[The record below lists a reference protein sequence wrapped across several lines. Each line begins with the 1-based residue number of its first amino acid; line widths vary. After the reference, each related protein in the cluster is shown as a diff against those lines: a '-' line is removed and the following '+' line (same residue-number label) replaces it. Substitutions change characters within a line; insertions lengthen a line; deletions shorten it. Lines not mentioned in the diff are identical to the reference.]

1 MYYTKKLKYETVNFK
16 NNKLWLQSPRANIR
30 RYITW
35 GATQKSWRIYFQFVV
50 PPLGGLS

>member
-1 MYYTKKLKYETVNFK
+1 MDLITKAIIKAVKT
-16 NNKLWLQSPRANIR
+16 
-30 RYITW
+30 

>member
-1 MYYTKKLKYETVNFK
+1 MYCIVNKTNQSVIDIEKEGIVLFCEALK
-16 NNKLWLQSPRANIR
+16 
-30 RYITW
+30 